1 MQEERT
7 KVLELVAEGRISVED
22 ADELLAALEDRHR
35 AEEAESLRE
44 VPRPRPSEGA
54 STDRPGPAGA
64 RKLSFDQLVQL
75 GIHGIEPEFVKRV
88 RARFP
93 DLSFDRLL
101 DLGLH
106 GVDLDYLEQMQD
118 VLPEVDIDELIGMA
132 RHGVEPEYAREIRR
146 LAPDLRLTADQLTE
160 LTIHGIDVS
169 LVDAL
174 AEDISDLASS
184 IADVAAVRSSDVVRR
199 VVTPPRPPRP
209 PRPARRSPQGDV
221 DDLPDPSGE

>member
-1 MQEERT
+1 MEEERT
-7 KVLELVAEGRISVED
+7 KVLQLVADGRITVEN
-22 ADELLAALEDRHR
+22 ADELLTALDDRRR
-35 AEEAESLRE
+35 AEEMDAARE
-44 VPRPRPSEGA
+44 VPRPRPSEDSA
-54 STDRPGPAGA
+54 ERSGPAGA

-106 GVDLDYLEQMQD
+106 GVDVDYLEEMKD
-118 VLPEVDIDELIGMA
+118 VLPDVDIDDLIAMA
-132 RHGVEPEYAREIRR
+132 RHGVEAEYVREIRR
-146 LAPDLRLTADQLTE
+146 LAPELRLTAEQLTE

-169 LVDAL
+169 LIDAL
-174 AEDISDLASS
+174 AEDIGDLASS
-184 IADVAAVRSSDVVRR
+184 IAEAAAGDVMRR
-199 VVTPPRPPRP
+199 VVVSPRPPRPPRP
-209 PRPARRSPQGDV
+209 PRSPLA